1 MRREPYFPEMTT
13 HVVYDPKLVADS
25 AIPCIIDDH
34 IKFDAESLQS
44 YTTDAWNPMAYD
56 TMLLA
61 AVVEFCDSSKPR
73 STMDWGRKFNV
84 KMPVHDV
91 DHWNSQPV
99 KLALSSALGILTGD
113 VWNFNFEMTTMPQ
126 DGPSQAYLDFP
137 SSVEKVIPYSDGL
150 DSLAIGEI
158 FADDHHVGGLVR
170 VRVGSTGI
178 KRPGLGETIRPFA
191 NIPFKVRRGLSGNGE
206 SSGRSRG
213 FKFAILSGLAA
224 YLVGADSVVV
234 PESGQGSLGPVL
246 VNVGQNYPD
255 RRAHPQFTSKMTVL
269 FETLL
274 GKSVLF
280 EHPMIW
286 GTKGETLS
294 KYKSIRPNDERWR
307 KTRSCWKDS
316 RQASVNKGRR
326 QCGVCAACMLR
337 QMSLHAAGLSEVRNT
352 YVWEDLGASEFW
364 DGAHPDN
371 NNSNAIQRH
380 YAIAGVL
387 HMDHIAALGRSERL
401 SKHLDRHAVQL
412 SKSLGLPVDDV
423 KVHLVRLIEQHN
435 TEWREFVESLPRKS
449 FVRNWALAA

>member
-13 HVVYDPKLVADS
+13 QVVYDPK
-25 AIPCIIDDH
+25 AIVDGAVPCVIDGH

-73 STMDWGRKFNV
+73 STMDWGRRFNV

-99 KLALSSALGILTGD
+99 KSALSSALGVLTGD
-113 VWNFNFEMTTMPQ
+113 VWNFNFEMTTIRQ
-126 DGPSQAYLDFP
+126 GGPSQACLDFP
-137 SSVEKVIPYSDGL
+137 SSVKKVIPYSDGL

-158 FADDHHVGGLVR
+158 FADNFQSGELVR
-170 VRVGSTGI
+170 VRVGSNRI
-178 KRPGLGETIRPFA
+178 KRPGLGETNPPFA
-191 NIPFKVRRGLSGNGE
+191 NIPFKVHRGLSGNGE

-224 YLVGADSVVV
+224 YLVGADAVVV

-246 VNVGQNYPD
+246 ANVGQSYPD
-255 RRAHPQFTSKMTVL
+255 RRTHPQFTNKMTLL
-269 FETLL
+269 FESLL
-274 GKSVLF
+274 GKSILF

-294 KYKSIRPNDERWR
+294 KYKLIRPLDERWR
-307 KTRSCWKDS
+307 KTRSCWKDA
-316 RQASVNKGRR
+316 RHASVNNEHR

-337 QMSLHAAGLSEVRNT
+337 RVSLYAAGLSDAKDT
-352 YVWEDLGASEFW
+352 YIWEDLGASEFW
-364 DGAHPDN
+364 NGAHPDY
-371 NNSNAIQRH
+371 NNSNIVQKH

-387 HMDHIAALGRSERL
+387 HMDHIAALGHSERL
-401 SKHLDRHAVQL
+401 SKNLDRHAVQL
-412 SKSLGLPVDDV
+412 SKSLSLPVDEV
-423 KVHLVRLIEQHN
+423 KARLVSLIEQH
-435 TEWREFVESLPRKS
+435 TIEWRGFLNSLPRQS
-449 FVRNWALAA
+449 FVRSWALTA